1 MKLKSYEAISLTDI
15 RSAFIAFGGTREQ
28 FDSFERTVLRCAY
41 AWGHTAHTLVSL
53 EGFIGNLAG
62 EDETV
67 WPSEAWERLYDSL
80 MVLAES
86 TTPVYVD
93 LET

>member
-41 AWGHTAHTLVSL
+41 ARVSGRFYR
-53 EGFIGNLAG
+53 EPGRGG
-62 EDETV
+62 
-67 WPSEAWERLYDSL
+67 
-80 MVLAES
+80 
-86 TTPVYVD
+86 
-93 LET
+93 